1 MTSRRPQCG
10 AETDAEKPC
19 PRYSSATWSGDTLVI
34 DTIGLRDDTWIDW
47 NGSVLTEAATVREE
61 IRRQDFGHLDIT
73 VTVEDPKAYTKP

>member
-1 MTSRRPQCG
+1 
-10 AETDAEKPC
+10 
-19 PRYSSATWSGDTLVI
+19 VI